1 MTESEGT
8 NMSNKL
14 KVAILTQ
21 PLHNNYGGLLQ
32 AYALK
37 EVLKQRGHEV
47 TVINRRTPTPSK
59 LRLIAHKIKNSLTSR
74 TPDRKLRLTEPQKK
88 IISINTDSFI
98 NQYIPELS
106 ELITSNHGM
115 KNLNNQ
121 NFDAY
126 IVGSDQCW
134 RPTYSPKI
142 ENFFLDFAER
152 TKNIKRVSFAASF
165 GTSDWEFSNKQ
176 TKTCKKLLKKFDAI
190 SVREKSA
197 INLVQ
202 TYLNRSDAVHVLD
215 PTMLLSKE
223 QYNNII
229 KAQKTE
235 KSPGSLNVYV
245 LDKNPEKDAFISN
258 IEKQLGLK
266 QFEVMPKKRINI
278 DKVIG
283 SNIND
288 FQYPHPASWLKAFE
302 DAEFV
307 ITDSFHGTLFS
318 ILYNVPFITLGNKHR
333 GMARFESL
341 LETFNLSE
349 RLVSDIQSVD
359 IDSLQKRNINWQDVN
374 EIINSKRNASLRFLE
389 KALD

>member
-1 MTESEGT
+1 
-8 NMSNKL
+8 MSSKL
-14 KVAILTQ
+14 KAAILTQ

-47 TVINRRTPTPSK
+47 TIINRHSSTPSK
-59 LRLIAHKIKNSLTSR
+59 FRLLAHKIKLKLTSKTVNPR
-74 TPDRKLRLTEPQKK
+74 VNLTEQQKK
-88 IISINTDSFI
+88 TISLNTDSFV

-106 ELITSNHGM
+106 DLITSHHGM
-115 KNLNNQ
+115 RGLNNQ

-134 RPTYSPKI
+134 RPIYSPKI
-142 ENFFLDFAER
+142 ENFFLDFAEH
-152 TKNIKRVSFAASF
+152 TNNIKRVSYAASF
-165 GTSDWEFSNKQ
+165 GTSDWEFNDKQ
-176 TKTCKKLLKKFDAI
+176 TNTCKKLLKKFDAI

-197 INLVQ
+197 MRLIQ

-229 KAQKTE
+229 KAQKID
-235 KSPGSLNVYV
+235 KSPGNLNVYV
-245 LDKNPEKDAFISN
+245 LDKTPEKEAFISN
-258 IEKQLGLK
+258 IEKRLGLK
-266 QFEVMPKKRINI
+266 QFEVMPKKRVNKDQIM
-278 DKVIG
+278 D

-302 DAEFV
+302 DSNFV

-318 ILYNVPFITLGNKHR
+318 ILYNVPFFSLGNKHR

-349 RLVSDIQSVD
+349 RLISDIHSVD
-359 IDSLQKRNINWQDVN
+359 IDSLLKMQINWEEVN
-374 EIINSKRNASLRFLE
+374 EIISSERNKSLNFLD